1 MKLLCVSHCS
11 NINNWKPNIFP
22 LYLHVHEDVQTVEDH
37 IYLLASAPKEDILFS
52 TMKRAFLGPKVE
64 AEMCNP
70 Y

>member
-1 MKLLCVSHCS
+1 MCIIGSRIYSHLSTCPS
-11 NINNWKPNIFP
+11 GRTNS
-22 LYLHVHEDVQTVEDH
+22 VQTVEDH